1 MLEKWNPSI
10 VTVAV
15 PSVLKRITADLIGF
29 LLMLL
34 PSFLTLYL
42 MDEMIEAGNEIPYYW
57 VALVIAA
64 SALIHLFSYYFV
76 SYQMQVFANEL
87 AADLGR
93 KIGNKIASSRVPE
106 YEAQSKSKILN
117 MMQMDVSSI
126 YTLSNYLIAVPAD
139 IVRIV
144 VVLALLFSVHY
155 TFALMAIVL
164 APFYVMSSYMNKRK
178 LEKLVNE
185 ERQAADSWMQE
196 TEAIINGK
204 VSIGLNHVFPYI
216 MKRFE
221 QKLTVFYQ
229 ARNRQHFYLLITK
242 ELPQLITTMAPLLI
256 LIIGGNLVIGGK
268 ITLGTLVFA
277 MQLVGYIFSPMASI
291 ASIRAEMMSIQP
303 VFKRGRDFISLPDES
318 DEAFGE
324 VSADGRIV
332 IQDITI
338 LRPDYTTLFE
348 IEHFEAPATG
358 LVLIKGENGSGKS
371 TLFNLLSGVF
381 AKEQIQIH
389 PGGMYSIPADM
400 KEKLGYLYY
409 PNFIIPG
416 TVKENV
422 ICGRDISEAEYA
434 KAEALLNLPP
444 AKKQVIV
451 RPENLSLGEKQKI
464 YLARLLLGGYK
475 YLLLDEPGSN
485 LDVQTEEN
493 LVRMLLELKQTS
505 MVLVISHNQKYDEI
519 ADRIY
524 TISNGKLI

>member
-1 MLEKWNPSI
+1 MLMKWNPSI
-10 VTVAV
+10 VAVAM
-15 PSVLKRITADLIGF
+15 PSVLKRIAADLIGF
-29 LLMLL
+29 LLMLI

-42 MDEMIEAGNEIPYYW
+42 MDEMIEAGKEIPYYW
-57 VALVIAA
+57 IAIIIVV

-76 SYQMQVFANEL
+76 SYRMQVFANEL
-87 AADLGR
+87 AADFGR

-126 YTLSNYLIAVPAD
+126 YTLSNYLISVPAD
-139 IVRIV
+139 IVRIAL
-144 VVLALLFSVHY
+144 VLVLLFRAHY
-155 TFALMAIVL
+155 AFALMAIIL
-164 APFYVMSSYMNKRK
+164 APFYVMSSYLNKRK
-178 LEKLVNE
+178 LEMLVSE
-185 ERQAADSWMQE
+185 ERRAADSWMQE

-221 QKLTVFYQ
+221 QNLNVFYR

-256 LIIGGNLVIGGK
+256 LIIGGNLVVGGR

-277 MQLVGYIFSPMASI
+277 MQLVGYIFSPMANI
-291 ASIRAEMMSIQP
+291 ASLRAEMMSIQP
-303 VFKRGRDFISLPDES
+303 IFKRGRDFVSLPDES
-318 DEAFGE
+318 DEEFWE
-324 VSADGRIV
+324 KTSDGRIV
-332 IQDITI
+332 IQNVTI
-338 LRPDYTTLFE
+338 LRPDHTTLFE
-348 IEHFEAPATG
+348 IEHFEASSTG

-381 AKEQIQIH
+381 AKEQIQIN
-389 PGGMYSIPADM
+389 PGGMYSIPADL
-400 KEKLGYLYY
+400 KGNSGYLYY

-422 ICGRDISEAEYA
+422 ICGRNITEEEYT
-434 KAEALLNLPP
+434 KTEALLNLPP
-444 AKKQVIV
+444 AQKQVVI

-485 LDVQTEEN
+485 LDVPTEEA
-493 LVRMLLELKQTS
+493 LVGALSKLKQTK
-505 MVLVISHNQKYDEI
+505 MVLVISHNQEYDKI